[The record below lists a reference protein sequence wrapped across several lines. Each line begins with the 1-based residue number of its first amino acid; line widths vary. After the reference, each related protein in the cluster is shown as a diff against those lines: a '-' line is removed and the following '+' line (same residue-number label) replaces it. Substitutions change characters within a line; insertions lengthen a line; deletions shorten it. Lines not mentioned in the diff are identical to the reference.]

1 MPPRKAPGDKELR
14 ARVKLLGTLLGNVL
28 RSQAGDRVFN
38 AVESLRKGYISLR
51 KTDNPAKRKKL
62 TLLIQSLEPE
72 ILTHVVRA
80 FSIYFSLINLAEEE
94 YQHRIRRHQMRSGDV
109 LWPGSFDHTIR
120 QFKQDGIS
128 VEQIA
133 HLLEKMRYVP
143 VFTAHPTESKRRT
156 IKESLR
162 RIFETI
168 ELLNDPRIS
177 KQEQSDITRDLE
189 TEIQILWKTDEVRV
203 TRPRVEDE
211 IKNGLVYFQDCL
223 FTAVPSMYRYMEKAI
238 NNVYGLDK
246 ENAISVPGL
255 ITFGS
260 WIGGDRDGNP
270 NVKPETTAHALRL
283 QQSIILLEYVRRI
296 KELSRYLTQS
306 DQLCTPS
313 SALLESLKTDMA
325 ICQKVQQ
332 DDNRERFANEPYRR
346 KLCAMH
352 YRLERNLIAAKR
364 QLNGKDSDSSEA
376 YRSEKEFLYDLY
388 LIRDSLISHD
398 DFAVADGDLKDLIHL
413 AETFGFYLLKLDVR
427 QESTRHT
434 EAVAE
439 LFRQHNGTDYNALDE
454 NSRLA
459 LLAEQLHTGQSLN
472 FNHDTLSEPS
482 RETLEVFEVMAQMR
496 IEISP
501 EAFGHYVIS
510 MTHSASHV
518 MEVMLLASAAGLC
531 GYNGNDAFCNIRIS
545 PLFETVEDLM
555 HIKPVMTTLLD
566 NKTYAELLQ
575 ASSNLQEVML
585 GYSDSCKDGGIVASA
600 WNLYEAQKKVT
611 RLMNKRNIKCRL
623 FHGRG
628 GTIGRGGGPTHES
641 ILAQPQGT
649 VHGEIKFTEQGEV
662 LSYKYSNSETAVYEL
677 SMGVTGLMKASRHLI
692 EPNGDERNDYLG
704 IMDQLTVS
712 GEKAYRDLTDNA
724 EGFLDYFY
732 EATPVNEIGLLNIGS
747 RPSHRNKK
755 DRSKGSV
762 RAIAWVFG
770 WAQSRHTLPAWYGIG
785 TAIEQWRNNSPD
797 NLAKLQRMYQEWP
810 FFRALLSNTQMALY
824 KADMGIASEYAKLC
838 ESAEIGQRIYNMI
851 NDEYLRT
858 ITQVLSITCSKTL
871 LEENETLA
879 LSLMRRDPYL
889 DPLNNIQISLLERT
903 RHEGISEEEKEELT
917 NPMLRTIN
925 AIAAG
930 MRNTG

>member
-1 MPPRKAPGDKELR
+1 MPPRKPPGDKELR

-28 RSQAGDRVFN
+28 RSQAGDRVFY

-51 KTDNPAKRKKL
+51 KSDNSVKRLKL
-62 TLLIQSLEPE
+62 TKLIQSLDAD

-80 FSIYFSLINLAEEE
+80 FSIYFSLINIAEEE
-94 YQHRIRRHQMRSGDV
+94 YQHRIRRSQMRSGGP
-109 LWPGSFDHTIR
+109 LWPGSFNHTINEL
-120 QFKQDGIS
+120 KNDGITA
-128 VEQIA
+128 EQLGR
-133 HLLEKMRYVP
+133 LLDKMHYIP

-177 KQEQSDITRDLE
+177 KMEKEDISRDIE

-211 IKNGLVYFQDCL
+211 IKNGLIYFQDCL
-223 FTAVPSMYRYMEKAI
+223 FTAVPSMYRYLEKAI
-238 NNVYGLDK
+238 NRVYGRDMK
-246 ENAISVPGL
+246 NAINVPGL
-255 ITFGS
+255 ISFGS

-283 QQSIILLEYVRRI
+283 QQSIILLEYIRRT
-296 KELSRYLTQS
+296 KELSRRLTQS

-313 SALLESLKTDMA
+313 QSLLESLETDTKL
-325 ICQKVQQ
+325 CQKGEQ
-332 DDNRERFANEPYRR
+332 DHRERYRNEPYRR

-352 YRLERNLIAAKR
+352 YRLERNLVAVKR
-364 QLNGKDSDSSEA
+364 QLEGKDGDTDEA
-376 YRSEKEFLYDLY
+376 YCSEKEFLYDLY
-388 LIRDSLISHD
+388 LIRDSLIGHD
-398 DFAVADGDLKDLIHL
+398 DFALADAELKDLIHL
-413 AETFGFYLLKLDVR
+413 VETFGFYLLKLDMR

-434 EAVAE
+434 DAVAE
-439 LFRQHNGTDYNALDE
+439 LFRQHDGSDYNALDE
-454 NSRLA
+454 NARLT
-459 LLAEQLHTGQSLN
+459 LLAEQLRNDHSLN
-472 FNHDTLSEPS
+472 FNPDSLSEPT
-482 RETLEVFEVMAQMR
+482 RETLDVFNVMSKMR

-510 MTHSASHV
+510 MTHSASHI
-518 MEVMLLASAAGLC
+518 MEVLLLASTAGLC
-531 GYNGNDAFCNIRIS
+531 GYDKNTAFCNIRVS
-545 PLFETVEDLM
+545 PLFETVVDLM
-555 HIKPVMTTLLD
+555 HIEPVMTTLLD
-566 NKTYAELLQ
+566 NTTYAELLN
-575 ASSNLQEVML
+575 ASGNLQEVML
-585 GYSDSCKDGGIVASA
+585 GYSDSCKDGGILASS

-611 RLMNKRNIKCRL
+611 ELMKKRNIRCRL

-641 ILAQPQGT
+641 IMAQPKGT

-677 SMGVTGLMKASRHLI
+677 SMGITGLMKASRNLI
-692 EPNGDERNDYLG
+692 EETENERNDYLG
-704 IMDQLTVS
+704 IMDQLTVL
-712 GEKAYRDLTDNA
+712 GEKTYRGLTDNA

-732 EATPVNEIGLLNIGS
+732 EGTPVNEIGLLNIGS
-747 RPSHRNKK
+747 RPSHRNKQ

-785 TAIEQWRNNSPD
+785 SALQQWRDSSPD
-797 NLAKLQRMYQEWP
+797 NLAKLQRMYNEWP
-810 FFRALLSNTQMALY
+810 FFRTLLSNTQMALY

-838 ESAEIGQRIYNMI
+838 ENAETGQRIYNMI
-851 NDEYLRT
+851 NEEYLRT
-858 ITQVLSITCSKTL
+858 ITQVLNITGANTL
-871 LEENETLA
+871 LEENQTLA

-889 DPLNNIQISLLERT
+889 DPLNYIQISLLERT
-903 RHEGISEEEKEELT
+903 RNANISEEEKEELT

>member
-1 MPPRKAPGDKELR
+1 MPPRKTPGDKELR

-62 TLLIQSLEPE
+62 TRLIQSLEPG

-80 FSIYFSLINLAEEE
+80 FSIYFSLINIAEEE
-94 YQHRIRRHQMRSGDV
+94 FQHRIRRNQMRSDGP

-120 QFKQDGIS
+120 ELKNDGITID
-128 VEQIA
+128 Q
-133 HLLEKMRYVP
+133 LGQMLEKMRYIP

-177 KQEQSDITRDLE
+177 KLEKEEITRDIE

-211 IKNGLVYFQDCL
+211 IKNGLIYFQDCL
-223 FTAVPSMYRYMEKAI
+223 FTAVPSMYRYLEQAI
-238 NNVYGLDK
+238 NNVYGRDK
-246 ENAISVPGL
+246 KNAISVPGL
-255 ITFGS
+255 ISFGS

-270 NVKPETTAHALRL
+270 NVKPETTVHALRL
-283 QQSIILLEYVRRI
+283 QQSVILLEYI
-296 KELSRYLTQS
+296 KRVKTLSRRLTQS

-313 SALLESLKTDMA
+313 QPLLDSLKIDSE
-325 ICQKVQQ
+325 ICKKGEQ
-332 DDNRERFANEPYRR
+332 DERERFRNEPYRR

-352 YRLERNLIAAKR
+352 YRLERNLIAVKR
-364 QLNGKDSDSSEA
+364 NLDSKDSDTDEA

-398 DFAVADGDLKDLIHL
+398 DFAIADAELKDLIHL
-413 AETFGFYLLKLDVR
+413 VETFGFYLLKLDLR

-434 EAVAE
+434 DAVTE
-439 LFRQHNGTDYNALDE
+439 LFKQHNGSDYDALDE
-454 NSRLA
+454 NARLT
-459 LLAEQLHTGQSLN
+459 LLAEQLRKGQSLN
-472 FNHDTLSEPS
+472 FNRDTLSEPT
-482 RETLEVFEVMAQMR
+482 RETLEVFDVMAKMR

-518 MEVMLLASAAGLC
+518 MEVMLLASTAGLC
-531 GYNGNDAFCNIRIS
+531 GYDNNNPFCNIRIS

-555 HIKPVMTTLLD
+555 HIEPVMTTLLD
-566 NKTYAELLQ
+566 NTTYTELLN
-575 ASSNLQEVML
+575 ASGNMQEVML
-585 GYSDSCKDGGIVASA
+585 GYSDSCKDGGIVAST

-611 RLMNKRNIKCRL
+611 HLLKQRNIHCRL

-641 ILAQPQGT
+641 IMAQPKGT

-677 SMGVTGLMKASRHLI
+677 SMGLTGLMKASRNLV
-692 EPNGDERNDYLG
+692 EETEGERNDHLG
-704 IMDQLTVS
+704 IMDQLTTL
-712 GEKAYRDLTDNA
+712 GETTYRELTDNA
-724 EGFLDYFY
+724 QGFLDYFY
-732 EATPVNEIGLLNIGS
+732 EGTPVNEIGLLNIGS
-747 RPSHRNKK
+747 RPSHRNKQ

-785 TAIEQWRNNSPD
+785 SALQQWRDSSPE
-797 NLAKLQRMYQEWP
+797 NLAKLQRMYNEWP
-810 FFRALLSNTQMALY
+810 FFRTLLSNTQMALY
-824 KADMGIASEYAKLC
+824 KADMGIAKEYAKLC
-838 ESAEIGQRIYNMI
+838 EDTETGQRIYNMI
-851 NDEYLRT
+851 NEEYLRT
-858 ITQVLSITCSKTL
+858 ITQVLNITGANNL
-871 LEENETLA
+871 LEENQTLA

-889 DPLNNIQISLLERT
+889 DPLNYIQISLLQRT
-903 RHEGISEEEKEELT
+903 RQENISEEDRDELT